1 MINRATIMGRIGHI
15 ENKTVNNNHYT
26 KLSIATN
33 EYWKDKEGQKQEKT
47 IWHNVYG
54 FGKLSEIMAKYAQ
67 KGDLVYVE
75 GRIAQN
81 KYKDDAGNEKIS
93 PSITATEFKLINTNK
108 TSESPSHQQENNVNV
123 KLSGSRLDDEI
134 PW

>member
-15 ENKTVNNNHYT
+15 ENKLVNNNNYT

-33 EYWKDKEGQKQEKT
+33 EQWKDKEGQKQEKT

-54 FGKLSEIMAKYAQ
+54 FGKLGEIMAKYAK
-67 KGDLVYVE
+67 KGDLAYVE

-81 KYKDDAGNEKIS
+81 KYKDEAGNEKIS
-93 PSITATEFKLINTNK
+93 PSITAIEFKLINTNK
-108 TSESPSHQQENNVNV
+108 SGESSSQVQENNANV
-123 KLSGSRLDDEI
+123 KSSGSLLDDDI

>member
-15 ENKTVNNNHYT
+15 ENKLVNNNNYT

-33 EYWKDKEGQKQEKT
+33 EQWKDKEGQKQEKT

-54 FGKLSEIMAKYAQ
+54 FGKLGEIMAKYAK
-67 KGDLVYVE
+67 KGDLAYVE

-81 KYKDDAGNEKIS
+81 KYKDEAGNEKIS

-108 TSESPSHQQENNVNV
+108 SGESSSQVQENNANV
-123 KLSGSRLDDEI
+123 KSSGSLLDDDI